1 MLAIACKCPEHH
13 LRCLGAGDGMRAV
26 VSTAQEV
33 QASRSAGQPPDQKKQ
48 QRVDGQVSTNGKH
61 VPGVANGGV
70 QKQKEGK
77 KAKQLTVKQQRGIA
91 LAAALE
97 AKAQKR
103 KANKRSKMKKVPRA
117 GGS

>member
-1 MLAIACKCPEHH
+1 
-13 LRCLGAGDGMRAV
+13 MRAV

-33 QASRSAGQPPDQKKQ
+33 QDSRSAAQSSEQKQP
-48 QRVDGQVSTNGKH
+48 RVDGHVPTNGKH

-70 QKQKEGK
+70 QKQKKGK
-77 KAKQLTVKQQRGIA
+77 KAKPLSVKQQQGIA